1 MKKGRMFVIGTI
13 MLLLPLI
20 LQVISIISYL
30 KTRNYAEPQMLFAWS
45 FQLAYLQI
53 LGFVLV
59 IIANGEAK
67 KQKLKA
73 EERMLAEQF
82 RAQQA
87 AAKQQTQ
94 TVTPDSTPEADVHNQ
109 SQ

>member
-30 KTRNYAEPQMLFAWS
+30 KTRNDVEPQMLFAWS
-45 FQLAYLQI
+45 FQLVYLQI

-82 RAQQA
+82 IARQA